1 MADIK
6 KILSEDVFDIDS
18 DIQIQYTKKDEDPL
32 SKYTTQNTLLALEY
46 ATRDVVEELKKLT
59 VENYY
64 ESMVDDRG
72 EEWNLFHVFKVI
84 IQGEDIYVKV
94 RIKRLSKDIVFCISF
109 HFAEFPMIEMP
120 YTTSV

>member
-46 ATRDVVEELKKLT
+46 DTRDVVEELKKLT

-120 YTTSV
+120 YKTSV